1 MKETL
6 QLIGAWLL
14 ATSLVDGQLWAQASG
29 SPPATPDNA
38 GAAVDTA
45 TAAAQRQRAGR
56 IILPDKAGVLTVDN
70 PLRLLRPGQ
79 SPLPPEVRDRVRS
92 FEQYRTEYLRQQ
104 EDLRRL
110 LQTTTDQDRER
121 IRERFQ
127 ELRTRWREQSLA
139 TRQELSERRRELL
152 DRLGS
157 HRELLEQAREEAQQ
171 NLRERRERR
180 GVEP

>member
-6 QLIGAWLL
+6 QRFGVWLL
-14 ATSLVDGQLWAQASG
+14 AGGLAGGQLWAQASSPG
-29 SPPATPDNA
+29 SSPAGSTDP
-38 GAAVDTA
+38 AVDTSA
-45 TAAAQRQRAGR
+45 AAAQRQRAGR
-56 IILPDKAGVLTVDN
+56 IILPDKAGVLTADN

-139 TRQELSERRRELL
+139 VRQELSERRRELL

-171 NLRERRERR
+171 NIRERRDRR

>member
-1 MKETL
+1 MRESL
-6 QLIGAWLL
+6 QRIGLGLL
-14 ATSLVDGQLWAQASG
+14 AASLAGGQLWAQTAGPASG
-29 SPPATPDNA
+29 TGGSSTAPA
-38 GAAVDTA
+38 DT
-45 TAAAQRQRAGR
+45 TAAGVQRQRAGR
-56 IILPDKAGVLTVDN
+56 ILLPDKAGVFAVDN

-127 ELRTRWREQSLA
+127 ELRLRWREQSLA
-139 TRQELSERRRELL
+139 ARQELSERRRELL
-152 DRLGS
+152 ERLAN

-171 NLRERRERR
+171 NIRDRRDRR
-180 GVEP
+180 GLEP